1 MENLFEIKNLVCS
14 YDGKKIV
21 LKIEDLVLPK
31 GKIIFFVGPSGIGK
45 STILES
51 LGFMNN
57 TIHSVDTFKYLGA
70 DVGRQWSKSDR
81 EMSDFRNKNFS
92 FIFQQN
98 NLMPNFSPYENV
110 MVTAMLQGMDWAAA
124 RKRAENVIGKLF
136 HSDESIDYDGV
147 ITRCSGGQKQRLAFA
162 RAIAPSFEVLFG
174 DEPTGNLNP
183 AKADEVMSV
192 LHDIVMEEGRSAII
206 VSHDLKLAVNYAD
219 VVVHLGKAS
228 DAEDACGIVRNV
240 YTKSDCDNTLWHSS
254 KGETLKSVD
263 FKNILDKQI

>member
-14 YDGKKIV
+14 YDGRRVV
-21 LKIEDLVLPK
+21 LKIDDLVLPK

-57 TIHSVDTFKYLGA
+57 TIKSVDTLKYLSI
-70 DVGRQWSKSDR
+70 DVSRQWEKSDK
-81 EMSDFRNKNFS
+81 EMSDFRNQNFS

-110 MVTAMLQGMDWAAA
+110 MVTAMLQGMDWANA
-124 RKRAENVIGKLF
+124 RRRAEDVVSKLF
-136 HSDESIDYDGV
+136 HSDESVDYDGA

-162 RAIAPSFEVLFG
+162 RAIAPKFEVLFG

-192 LHDIVMEEGRSAII
+192 LHNIVIDEGRSAII

-219 VVVHLGKAS
+219 VVVHLSKVS
-228 DAEDACGIVRNV
+228 DAEDAYGVVRNV
-240 YTKSDCDNTLWHSS
+240 YAKSGDDNNIWHSRT
-254 KGETLKSVD
+254 GDTLNNVD
-263 FKNILDKQI
+263 FKNILDKEI

>member
-1 MENLFEIKNLVCS
+1 MENLFEIKNLICS
-14 YDGKKIV
+14 YDGGRIV
-21 LKIEDLVLPK
+21 LKIDDLVLPK

-57 TIHSVDTFKYLGA
+57 TIHSVDTFKYLGQ
-70 DVGRQWSKSDR
+70 DVSMQWGKSDR
-81 EMSDFRNKNFS
+81 EMSEFRNKNFS

-110 MVTAMLQGMDWAAA
+110 MVTAMIQGMDWTNA
-124 RKRAENVIGKLF
+124 RKKAENVIGKLF
-136 HSDESIDYDGV
+136 HSDESVDYDGT

-162 RAIAPSFEVLFG
+162 RAIAPTFEVLFG

-192 LHDIVMEEGRSAII
+192 LHNMVIDEGRSAII
-206 VSHDLKLAVNYAD
+206 VSHDLKLAVSYAD
-219 VVVHLGKAS
+219 VVVHLSKSS
-228 DAEDACGIVRNV
+228 DVEDAYGIVRNV
-240 YTKSDCDNTLWHSS
+240 YAKSEDDGNIWHSRQGNTLN
-254 KGETLKSVD
+254 SVD
-263 FKNILDKQI
+263 LNNILDKEI